1 MTPRW
6 LVASVVGVVAT
17 TAVLAVSW
25 VGVCT
30 SRKFSGHSR
39 VNTQDVLMTAA
50 KALRKPIGGH
60 ESLQLTNDAHVF
72 ICELDLR
79 MPFVGQDCP
88 VHSPVG
94 LLLGLGSPLEV
105 FKFVVGPA
113 SVQMTAVHALWAI
126 TNKRFQDKSV
136 HHLFGA
142 GNFDAQITLAALAL
156 FQQGA
161 VKRLRV
167 LRSAVPLQALDP
179 SQASDAPVRGNFVRP
194 FMPQE
199 GAPYFVHQFIPSELV
214 TGRVLVARR
223 PT

>member
-1 MTPRW
+1 M
-6 LVASVVGVVAT
+6 
-17 TAVLAVSW
+17 
-25 VGVCT
+25 
-30 SRKFSGHSR
+30 
-39 VNTQDVLMTAA
+39 NTQDVLMPTA
-50 KALRKPIGGH
+50 KVLCKSIGRH
-60 ESLQLTNDAHVF
+60 QPLQLTDDAHVF
-72 ICELDLR
+72 IREFAER
-79 MPFVGQDCP
+79 VSFVGQDCP
-88 VHSPVG
+88 VHFSVG

-105 FKFVVGPA
+105 FKFVVGSA
-113 SVQMTAVHALWAI
+113 SVQVTAVHALWAI

-142 GNFDAQITLAALAL
+142 GNFDAQITIAALAL

-194 FMPQE
+194 FMPQD